1 MNLNISILTAL
12 LQKLEQPYTIED
24 NLMIIEPT
32 SSQMLE
38 TLPGEWVDAD
48 RTTHLHVDLTTFDVI
63 SYMAET
69 INQFAETI

>member
-1 MNLNISILTAL
+1 MILNISIFTAL
-12 LQKLEQPYTIED
+12 LQKLEQPYSIEG

-48 RTTHLHVDLTTFDVI
+48 TTTHLHLDLNQFDVI
-63 SYMAET
+63 DYMAQTITLLSET
-69 INQFAETI
+69 I

>member
-32 SSQMLE
+32 SSPMLE

-48 RTTHLHVDLTTFDVI
+48 TTTHLHVDLTTFDVI